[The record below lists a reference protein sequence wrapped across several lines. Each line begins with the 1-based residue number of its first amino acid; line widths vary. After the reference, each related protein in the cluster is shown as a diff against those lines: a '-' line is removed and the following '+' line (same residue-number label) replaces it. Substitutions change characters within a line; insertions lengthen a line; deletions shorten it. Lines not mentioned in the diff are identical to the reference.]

1 MPKIAVFD
9 SGLGSVSIIRPIQ
22 KIMKSE
28 IIYFADQ
35 KNFPYGIKNKTEL
48 GKIIKSTINLLNEKF
63 KPDLI
68 VVGSNTPTIVLKNLT
83 NQKILGV
90 FPPLKKASEVSKTKN
105 IAVLATQLVI
115 NSKEFSNFIKQI
127 KFISEVQITKID
139 GSSLIQLVESG
150 KFLTNPKKSRKIIK
164 KILEKTIYENNI
176 DVITLSS
183 THLPFLFS
191 LLKKEFPTITF
202 LDPANDLAKKI
213 AKKLSHKKSNKNKIK
228 IYTSKNPRIL
238 EKQLQKIGIKQ
249 KVNFLS
255 LPKI

>member
-83 NQKILGV
+83 NHKILGV

-150 KFLTNPKKSRKIIK
+150 KFLTNPKESRKIIK
-164 KILEKTIYENNI
+164 KILEKIIYENNI